1 MKCPPLNVPPN
12 GNLIGVPENTE
23 AIVGTVAE
31 FMCPLG
37 SILNGTNVIVCQ
49 NDGTWSGATP
59 TCNALGVPLKL
70 RICDQI

>member
-1 MKCPPLNVPPN
+1 
-12 GNLIGVPENTE
+12 
-23 AIVGTVAE
+23 
-31 FMCPLG
+31 MCPLG